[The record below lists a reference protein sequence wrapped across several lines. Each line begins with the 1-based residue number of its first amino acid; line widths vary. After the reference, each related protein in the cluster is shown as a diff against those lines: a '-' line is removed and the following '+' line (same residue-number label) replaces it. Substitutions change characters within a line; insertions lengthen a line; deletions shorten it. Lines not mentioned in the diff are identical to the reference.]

1 MYVTVDEIKQKEIK
15 SLENLSDNKLECY
28 IELMSGEV
36 DEYCNT
42 KFKLTKDIYT
52 LDYKRKFFTRKQPLI
67 SVNNIE
73 LEEYPLFENE
83 DFFVYTEKSR
93 IELAE
98 FKVERVK
105 KAIKIEYLYGYKEV
119 PATVK
124 QVIIDLI
131 KLQEESKNA
140 ILNGIQSENFDGE
153 YSYSLHSSKDFTPSE
168 LRKAILERL
177 DIFKVKPYIETNN
190 NRIVKAMLL

>member
-15 SLENLSDNKLECY
+15 SLENLSDDKLECY

-42 KFKLTKDIYT
+42 KFKPTKDIYT

-67 SVNNIE
+67 SINNIK

-83 DFFVYTEKSR
+83 DFFVYIEKSR

-105 KAIKIEYLYGYKEV
+105 KAIKIDYLYGYEKV
-119 PATVK
+119 PVTVK

-131 KLQEESKNA
+131 KLQEESKNS

-190 NRIVKAMLL
+190 NRIVKARLL